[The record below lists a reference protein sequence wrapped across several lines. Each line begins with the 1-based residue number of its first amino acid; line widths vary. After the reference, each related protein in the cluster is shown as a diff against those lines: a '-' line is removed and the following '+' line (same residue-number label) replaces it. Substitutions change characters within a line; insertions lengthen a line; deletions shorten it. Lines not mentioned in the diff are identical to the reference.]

1 MQKCTYSVQHKEI
14 SSKDDALFCVFSD
27 QTVALTN
34 SATPQDI
41 LVNTKKKYF
50 KYFIRIIKRL
60 IYQSKILPEKG

>member
-41 LVNTKKKYF
+41 LVNAKKKIFSIFY
-50 KYFIRIIKRL
+50 
-60 IYQSKILPEKG
+60 